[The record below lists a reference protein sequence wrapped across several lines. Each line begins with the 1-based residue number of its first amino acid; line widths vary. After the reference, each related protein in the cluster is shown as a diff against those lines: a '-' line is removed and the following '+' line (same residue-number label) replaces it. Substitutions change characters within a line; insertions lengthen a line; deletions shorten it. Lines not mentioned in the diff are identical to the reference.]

1 MSSLVEIVSEFDY
14 QSLPEKSRIV
24 VQQKWSEI
32 ESLLRVRTQ
41 NAIEI
46 GYRLAEIKNELGH
59 GHWRK
64 WCESVFPYSHD
75 TADRWIKLAEASS
88 QMSQIASFSLSAAYE
103 LSGADEPTIAAIP
116 PATPHKE
123 VKKALEFQPGTEYVV
138 NEPSSQYHGQEV
150 KVKKRDGD
158 VVYCD
163 TPDGETQPM
172 LFGWLAKE
180 AQPLPETKPTPAPK
194 QTISELLEST
204 NLALDIARERS
215 LKLQQWGEKVCQRYE
230 LDVDLQKEAIALG
243 LIG

>member
-46 GYRLAEIKNELGH
+46 GYRLLDIKKELGH

-64 WCESVFPYSHD
+64 FTESLPFSRA
-75 TADRWIKLAEASS
+75 TADRWVALAESHS
-88 QMSQIASFSLSAAYE
+88 QMPQIESFGLSAAYE

-138 NEPSSQYHGQEV
+138 NEPSSQYHGQKVE
-150 KVKKRDGD
+150 VKKRDGD

-180 AQPLPETKPTPAPK
+180 AQPTPEAKPTPAPK

-230 LDVDLQKEAIALG
+230 LDADLQQEAIALG
-243 LIG
+243 LVG